1 VACEGQ
7 GVITHEMSFL
17 PDVVSVC
24 PTCAGK
30 RFEPR
35 TLEVRYLGHSIGDVL
50 DLTAEQATEVFKNH
64 PKIASPLRTLV
75 DLGAGYV
82 KLGQGSHTLSGGEA
96 QRLKLAAELTATARH
111 ERTLYVLDEP
121 TTGLHLADV
130 SKLVSVLGRL
140 VERGDTLVVIEHHPL
155 VMASADHLI
164 ELGPDGGNRGG
175 RIVAEGLPRAV
186 AKKKTATGA
195 VLKELFAQE

>member
-1 VACEGQ
+1 MTRPSVAASALIVTFVPGRFALIVS
-7 GVITHEMSFL
+7 GAATSVPFTSSWSVPVKPAPDSFSL
-17 PDVVSVC
+17 
-24 PTCAGK
+24 
-30 RFEPR
+30 
-35 TLEVRYLGHSIGDVL
+35 L
-50 DLTAEQATEVFKNH
+50 
-64 PKIASPLRTLV
+64 
-75 DLGAGYV
+75 
-82 KLGQGSHTLSGGEA
+82 
-96 QRLKLAAELTATARH
+96 RLKLAAEHTATARH

-195 VLKELFAQE
+195 VLKELFESS